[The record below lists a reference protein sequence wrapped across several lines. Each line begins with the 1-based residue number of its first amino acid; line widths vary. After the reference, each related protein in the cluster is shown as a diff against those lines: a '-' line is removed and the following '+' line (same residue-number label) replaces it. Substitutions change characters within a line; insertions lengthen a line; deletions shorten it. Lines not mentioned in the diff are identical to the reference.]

1 MAPSPPV
8 VFREAVRS
16 RPMPLLLVALG
27 VLLGLGA
34 ACASTPDGSPADL
47 MGEALEECE
56 DGVEAA
62 DAGRWEE
69 AEFRWMKALAIHDGA
84 GCGHNNLAVYYE
96 REGRFEQAAEAYER
110 ALGAASGPARG
121 HVEANAGRFRAARSE
136 EETEPDAG
144 AAEET
149 GAVAGEAT
157 ERPPTNGDA
166 PRGARTLEV
175 TVSVPE
181 GAGRDLANY
190 ERVLV
195 GNFVVTTPDA
205 PLSVNAS
212 AVRYFRRRIVQR
224 TFFQTVDL
232 LTRELPSD
240 GNPLDDAALWAERA
254 ALVEADLVFT
264 GRIGLETENAS
275 RVVTERIRT
284 PAGGVEEVA
293 RFREMTA
300 YRVDLDYRLL
310 RGSDG
315 TLLLDGALEA
325 GREFA
330 ADQGLS
336 HEEAFVETLE
346 ELLPE
351 LLDAITPSRT
361 EQNRLLIY

>member
-1 MAPSPPV
+1 MPACLPLLA
-8 VFREAVRS
+8 REASRS
-16 RPMPLLLVALG
+16 RSTPLLVGALG
-27 VLLGLGA
+27 VLFVLGSG
-34 ACASTPDGSPADL
+34 CASTPDGGPGDL
-47 MGEALEECE
+47 MGEALEQCE
-56 DGVEAA
+56 DGVRAA

-69 AEFRWMKALAIHDGA
+69 AEFRWMKALAIHEGA
-84 GCGHNNLAVYYE
+84 ACGHNNLAVYYE
-96 REGRFEQAAEAYER
+96 REGRFEDAAAAYDEA
-110 ALGAASGPARG
+110 LVDASGTARD
-121 HVEANAGRFRAARSE
+121 HVEANSRRFRTARD
-136 EETEPDAG
+136 DADASTSSG
-144 AAEET
+144 GDAAE
-149 GAVAGEAT
+149 GPAT
-157 ERPPTNGDA
+157 SDDDM

-181 GAGRDLANY
+181 GEGRDLANY
-190 ERVLV
+190 ERILV

-205 PLSVNAS
+205 PISVNS
-212 AVRYFRRRIVQR
+212 NAVRYFRRRIVQR

-232 LTRELPSD
+232 LMEDLSSD
-240 GNPLDDAALWAERA
+240 GNPLEDAAMWADRA
-254 ALVEADLVFT
+254 DSVDADLVFT

-284 PAGGVEEVA
+284 PDGGVEEVA

-310 RGSDG
+310 RGIDG
-315 TLLLDGALEA
+315 SLLLEGELEA

-336 HEEAFVETLE
+336 PDEAFVETLE

-361 EQNRLLIY
+361 EQTRLLIY